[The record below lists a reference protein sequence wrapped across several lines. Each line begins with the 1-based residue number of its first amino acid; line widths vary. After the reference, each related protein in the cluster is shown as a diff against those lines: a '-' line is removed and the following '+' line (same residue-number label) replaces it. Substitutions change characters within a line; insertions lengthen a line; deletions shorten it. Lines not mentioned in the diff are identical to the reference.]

1 MVLEQSKMH
10 SELQHLNTFGCF
22 AERIRKLTQ
31 VLSQR
36 LRIYLVG
43 KAGDGIRRNTFY
55 FHPYVIYTS
64 CVVLGN
70 SLIFLSLP
78 FACFSVDWRN
88 YFHNPP
94 YRVLMGIS

>member
-10 SELQHLNTFGCF
+10 SELQRLNTFGCF

-43 KAGDGIRRNTFY
+43 KDGDGIRRNTFY

-70 SLIFLSLP
+70 SYLSFSTICLFLCRLEKL
-78 FACFSVDWRN
+78 FSQPTLQGSYGD
-88 YFHNPP
+88 
-94 YRVLMGIS
+94 